1 MSAYKT
7 VPEWVGR
14 PHAFQKITPGLLQ
27 KKVDEYF
34 ANTDKNPLIIQDFIR
49 SGELAGQIV
58 NLEKQRPYT
67 VEGLC
72 IHLGI
77 HVSTFYEWLSPE
89 KDPQYSEIII
99 HAGYKI
105 KNQHLELGIGNLYNG
120 NLVARLHKI
129 SEQVDHT
136 SNGNELKQITGIIF
150 EQKPDNNE

>member
-14 PHAFQKITPGLLQ
+14 PHAFQSITPGLLR
-27 KKVDEYF
+27 KRIDDYF
-34 ANTDKNPLIIQDFIR
+34 AKIDKDPLIIQDFIK
-49 SGELAGQIV
+49 SGELAGQII

-72 IHLGI
+72 I
-77 HVSTFYEWLSPE
+77 
-89 KDPQYSEIII
+89 
-99 HAGYKI
+99 
-105 KNQHLELGIGNLYNG
+105 ELGISTATFYNWLSSEKESQYLELIIYASEKIRKQHIELGLGNLYNS

-136 SNGNELKQITGIIF
+136 SNGKELKQITGIIF